1 MLHYLIYTSRSHH
14 HWSEEDLMRLLD
26 TSWTNNRKRNLSGI
40 LVYLGDQ
47 FIQLLEGK
55 EEDVVGTFSK
65 IRSDGRHKNI
75 QLLLEGRQKTRIFK
89 SWSMGFKSL
98 DFSEFEELTGLTDPK
113 SLFLDENINNQSHPA
128 LIFLKLFYD
137 KNYRDFS
144 EHYVI

>member
-1 MLHYLIYTSRSHH
+1 
-14 HWSEEDLMRLLD
+14 
-26 TSWTNNRKRNLSGI
+26 

-89 SWSMGFKSL
+89 SWNMGFKSL